1 MIGPALTG
9 HTGARY
15 AVFASAAVVI
25 LLVLLPLALGPR
37 GSYVTR
43 LAVVGLLYVASATAW
58 DLVGGLT
65 GQVSFGHAAFFGV
78 GAYVTAILVRE
89 GVAMPFTIVPAAVAA
104 AAYAVL
110 WGWPCLRLRGPFFA
124 IATIGVGEATRLA
137 ALLWEGVTGGATGL
151 TLPIGRTS
159 PLLSYYLA
167 LGLAVVSVAA
177 SIVMRRSRLGLGL
190 ACVRED
196 VEAAESIGIRTGWI
210 QVQALMISAAIVGAA
225 GSIYA
230 RYLFY
235 VEPGDVFA
243 FNRSIGL
250 ILMTIIGGV
259 NSVWGP
265 VLGAILFLGLEQ
277 VLAAYFP
284 SAHLG
289 IYGLLLV
296 AMMLF
301 EPRGLASLAAPV
313 LSRWQPTGNRP
324 APDASAR

>member
-1 MIGPALTG
+1 MNRLAAGSTSDDRARSSAGRRQVAIAL
-9 HTGARY
+9 
-15 AVFASAAVVI
+15 AVAGVLAAMP
-25 LLVLLPLALGPR
+25 LVLGPG
-37 GSYVTR
+37 GSYFTR
-43 LAVVGLLYVASATAW
+43 LAIIGLLYVASAAAW

-78 GAYVTAILVRE
+78 GAYVTAILVR
-89 GVAMPFTIVPAAVAA
+89 GGIPLVLTLLPAAVAA
-104 AAYAVL
+104 AAYAAA

-137 ALLWEGVTGGATGL
+137 ALLWEPVTGGATGL
-151 TLPIGRTS
+151 TLPIGRS
-159 PLLSYYLA
+159 SALVPYYLA
-167 LGLAVVSVAA
+167 LGLAAA
-177 SIVMRRSRLGLGL
+177 SIGIAVLVRRSRLGLGL

-196 VEAAESIGIRTGWI
+196 VDAAESIGIRSGWI
-210 QVQALMISAAIVGAA
+210 QVQALMISAAIVGVA

-250 ILMTIIGGV
+250 ILMAIIGGV

-265 VLGAILFLGLEQ
+265 PTGAVLFLGLEQ
-277 VLAAYFP
+277 VLAAWFP
-284 SAHLG
+284 AAHLG
-289 IYGLLLV
+289 IYGLLLI

-301 EPRGLASLAAPV
+301 EPRGLRAIV
-313 LSRWQPTGNRP
+313 SR
-324 APDASAR
+324 AC

>member
-1 MIGPALTG
+1 VRHRAIVVGVLAVLT
-9 HTGARY
+9 AVP
-15 AVFASAAVVI
+15 VFA
-25 LLVLLPLALGPR
+25 GP
-37 GSYVTR
+37 YFTR
-43 LAVVGLLYVASATAW
+43 LAVIGLLYVASATAW

-89 GVAMPFTIVPAAVAA
+89 GVAMPLTILPAAVAA
-104 AAYAVL
+104 AVYGAL

-137 ALLWEGVTGGATGL
+137 ALLWEPVTGGATGL
-151 TLPIGRTS
+151 TLPIGRSS
-159 PLLSYYLA
+159 PLLPYYLA
-167 LGLAVVSVAA
+167 LVLGAVSLAVAA
-177 SIVMRRSRLGLGL
+177 AVRGSRLGLAL
-190 ACVRED
+190 ACIRED
-196 VEAAESIGIRTGWI
+196 VDAAESIGIRTGWV
-210 QVQALMISAAIVGAA
+210 QVQALMFSAAIVGAA

-259 NSVWGP
+259 NSLWGP
-265 VLGAILFLGLEQ
+265 PIGAVLFLGLEH

-284 SAHLG
+284 AAHLG
-289 IYGLLLV
+289 IYGLLLIL
-296 AMMLF
+296 MMLF
-301 EPRGLASLAAPV
+301 EPRGLTCLFSRTSRSATAA
-313 LSRWQPTGNRP
+313 
-324 APDASAR
+324 